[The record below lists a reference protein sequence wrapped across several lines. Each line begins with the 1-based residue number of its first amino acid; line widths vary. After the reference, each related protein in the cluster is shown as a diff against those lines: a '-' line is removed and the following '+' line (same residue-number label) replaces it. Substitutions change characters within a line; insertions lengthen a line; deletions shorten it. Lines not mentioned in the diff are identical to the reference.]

1 MFYSIMSAIA
11 ICLCTIP
18 VIWGSIASRISV
30 KQNIYARTNREAIL
44 AASALWRRSN
54 TEVLS
59 AHAGRPDT
67 APVISSVSALDEL
80 DAIAKIS

>member
-18 VIWGSIASRISV
+18 VIWGSIASRISA
-30 KQNIYARTNREAIL
+30 KQKIYARTNREAIL

-59 AHAGRPDT
+59 AHAGRPG
-67 APVISSVSALDEL
+67 AEPVISSVSSLDEL